1 MAVEVVSEGVHGWDP
16 SKLNYLGKVEHA
28 VIVCSKQAEENGY
41 QFIQSIYFLEPR
53 NLYTIAKLLFEK
65 RVNDFETQQ
74 IVIYVNMNTSECWEG

>member
-28 VIVCSKQAEENGY
+28 VIVYSKQAEENGH

-65 RVNDFETQQ
+65 QVNDFETQQ